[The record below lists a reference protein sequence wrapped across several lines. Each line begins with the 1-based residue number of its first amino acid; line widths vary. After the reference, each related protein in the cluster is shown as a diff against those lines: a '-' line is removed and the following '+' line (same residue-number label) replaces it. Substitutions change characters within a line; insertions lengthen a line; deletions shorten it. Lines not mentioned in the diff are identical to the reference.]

1 MNTKLGKLFVLILG
15 ISLITA
21 PVWAADYGILN
32 PVELKKKLENKN
44 FFLLDV
50 HVPEQMHIPGT
61 DAFVDY
67 RNIKEIIETIPPEKD
82 VKIVIYCRSGS
93 MSRQVA
99 QHLADLG
106 YTNIYHLAGGA
117 NAFNMV

>member
-1 MNTKLGKLFVLILG
+1 M
-15 ISLITA
+15 
-21 PVWAADYGILN
+21 
-32 PVELKKKLENKN
+32 
-44 FFLLDV
+44 LDV

-82 VKIVIYCRSGS
+82 AKIVIYCRSGS

-117 NAFNMV
+117 NAFNTI